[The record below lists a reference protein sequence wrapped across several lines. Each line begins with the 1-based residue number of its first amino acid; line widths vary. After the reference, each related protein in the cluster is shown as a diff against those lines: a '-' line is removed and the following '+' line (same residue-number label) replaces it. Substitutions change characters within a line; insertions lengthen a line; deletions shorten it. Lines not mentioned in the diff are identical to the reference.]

1 MKTAGRIFVLAL
13 MLTVIGCDH
22 VTKRI
27 ASEQLSGTAG
37 RSYLN
42 DVVRFEYAE
51 NSGAFLSWGAGLP
64 GLLIV
69 GAGIGLI
76 AIATIAIK
84 GQWRGLSLIGAS
96 LVVAGGLSNLVDR
109 IARGVVID
117 FVTVGWGA
125 LRTGV
130 FNIADVALVIGV
142 AMIVMRGHRPR
153 ITSTSDRT

>member
-117 FVTVGWGA
+117 FVTIGWAG

-142 AMIVMRGHRPR
+142 AMIVFFHHKDTKAQRFFV
-153 ITSTSDRT
+153 S